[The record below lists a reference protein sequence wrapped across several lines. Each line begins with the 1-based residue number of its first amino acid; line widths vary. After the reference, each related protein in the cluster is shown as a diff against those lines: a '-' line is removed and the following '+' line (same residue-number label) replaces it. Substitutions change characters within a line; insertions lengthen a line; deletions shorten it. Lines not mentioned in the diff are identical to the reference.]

1 MARLAARAAFIAGI
15 AAATAGAVSY
25 ITNSAEITDLKLIAI
40 EASQL
45 KDISELYGEA
55 PPETPVFRVRFST
68 GSDLVALANA
78 LDTYTIRNRILVGD
92 GCNPALKTMSYAR
105 VAFMLLDF
113 TRVFDAKGP
122 IEGRGFAASD
132 ETDEYVVHFGV
143 VPREWSEF
151 VSSGLNEAPLCFS
164 LTGESHTG
172 RALSTNIVPLP
183 KEALAEAA
191 AEFDG

>member
-1 MARLAARAAFIAGI
+1 MARRTARAAFIAAI
-15 AAATAGAVSY
+15 AAATAGGVSY
-25 ITNSAEITDLKLIAI
+25 IVSSTEISDLKLIAI

-68 GSDLVALANA
+68 ASDLVALANA
-78 LDTYTIRNRILVGD
+78 IDTYTIRNRILVGD
-92 GCNPALKTMSYAR
+92 GCNPDLKTMSYAR

-113 TRVFDAKGP
+113 TRVFDAKGA
-122 IEGRGFAASD
+122 IEGRGWGARDASD
-132 ETDEYVVHFGV
+132 EYVLHFGV

-151 VSSGLNEAPLCFS
+151 VSSGLNEAPLCFA
-164 LTGESHTG
+164 LTGESRAG
-172 RALSTNIVPLP
+172 RSLSTNIVPLP

-191 AEFDG
+191 TEFDG